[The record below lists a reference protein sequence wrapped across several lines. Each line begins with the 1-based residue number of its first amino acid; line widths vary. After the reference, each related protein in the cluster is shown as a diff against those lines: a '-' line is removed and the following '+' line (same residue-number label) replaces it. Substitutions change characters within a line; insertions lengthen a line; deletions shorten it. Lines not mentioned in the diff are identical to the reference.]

1 MNKSSYL
8 LVLLVFPLAAFAA
21 KEPHSWPV
29 TGVVTEECAVAVS
42 ASPMLYSATTPGRE
56 DALRSELRVRDSK
69 GRDVPYA
76 FRAAKV
82 RVVDEVKEWRKL
94 KVTRI
99 RSFAQAGSGSG
110 VTFSELDDGR
120 LVVDAEYPS
129 GAPNPERFLALKV
142 ATPLTDFEQ
151 SVEVSSEGV
160 PLASGVLCDYRKF
173 ADLRVVEIPLE
184 ASFRRTL
191 TVAFSKPTSEAA
203 AAAFERTIRENGEGK
218 LEAKSVRESVVNRPF
233 RIDSLSVAVPKTR
246 VSFEAAPPMEVSTAC
261 TVETDTKAK
270 KTVIETSTF
279 GLPTTALAVNATDR
293 NFSRK
298 VAVFRRMDGRWHP
311 LTSGRISAVNLPGER
326 KSNLEIAFGRE
337 VREMALRVEIEN
349 DDNPPLAFADLP
361 MTFKV
366 TPYDIVF
373 VATPGEKYSLVVE
386 PGAER
391 PRYDEAILG
400 YIDRVQ
406 DPARFEIDFGLIGS
420 GDPYGIIGGEDGPT
434 AVWLTTPGVIPA
446 VSVVVFVILGI
457 VCIRLV
463 KSSKTLGLAAAV
475 SLALSADAAAMSTR
489 TGIEYAERSGCVL
502 DVQYPEATTG
512 FPTVVWF
519 HGGGLTSGSR
529 YFAQFGDSKIAQ
541 VAVGYRLL
549 GKDAKT
555 GAECIEDAAAAVAWT
570 LKHIAEY
577 GGDPARVFVGGMSA
591 GAYLSMMVG
600 MAPEYLARH
609 GIRNA
614 DLAGIAAISGQA
626 TKHFNVRKFSG
637 DTDPQFVPKID
648 SLAPLAHV
656 SADLPPILCIC
667 GQPPYEWKCRAEE
680 NRLLIASCAALGH
693 KNAKFV
699 QLDYCDHG
707 RVHNAALPYVVMFVR
722 GRLDNL

>member
-21 KEPHSWPV
+21 KEPHSWPI

-56 DALRSELRVRDSK
+56 NALRSELRVRDSK

-76 FRAAKV
+76 FRAAKT
-82 RVVDEVKEWRKL
+82 RIVDEVKEWREL
-94 KVTRI
+94 KVTR
-99 RSFAQAGSGSG
+99 
-110 VTFSELDDGR
+110 VSELDGR

-233 RIDSLSVAVPKTR
+233 RIDSLSVAVPRTR

-270 KTVIETSTF
+270 KTVIETSAF
-279 GLPTTALAVNATDR
+279 GLPTTALTVNVTDR

-298 VAVFRRMDGRWHP
+298 VSVLRRMDARWRP
-311 LTSGRISAVNLPGER
+311 LATGRISAVNLPGEKKR
-326 KSNLEIAFGRE
+326 DLEIAFGRE
-337 VREMALRVEIEN
+337 VREAALRVEIEN
-349 DDNPPLAFADLP
+349 DDNPPLNIATSMDGPARFPL
-361 MTFKV
+361 MLKV
-366 TPYDIVF
+366 AQYDIVF
-373 VATPGEKYSLVVE
+373 VATPGEKYSLAVE

-406 DPARFEIDFGLIGS
+406 DPVRFEIDFGLIGS
-420 GDPYGIIGGEDGPT
+420 GDPYGIIGGKDGPT
-434 AVWLTTPGVIPA
+434 AVWLTTPGVIRV
-446 VSVVVFVILGI
+446 VSIIVFVVLGFLW
-457 VCIRLV
+457 IRL
-463 KSSKTLGLAAAV
+463 S
-475 SLALSADAAAMSTR
+475 
-489 TGIEYAERSGCVL
+489 
-502 DVQYPEATTG
+502 
-512 FPTVVWF
+512 F
-519 HGGGLTSGSR
+519 
-529 YFAQFGDSKIAQ
+529 
-541 VAVGYRLL
+541 VA
-549 GKDAKT
+549 
-555 GAECIEDAAAAVAWT
+555 
-570 LKHIAEY
+570 
-577 GGDPARVFVGGMSA
+577 
-591 GAYLSMMVG
+591 
-600 MAPEYLARH
+600 
-609 GIRNA
+609 
-614 DLAGIAAISGQA
+614 
-626 TKHFNVRKFSG
+626 
-637 DTDPQFVPKID
+637 
-648 SLAPLAHV
+648 
-656 SADLPPILCIC
+656 
-667 GQPPYEWKCRAEE
+667 
-680 NRLLIASCAALGH
+680 NRLATWYEERIKTKECS
-693 KNAKFV
+693 
-699 QLDYCDHG
+699 
-707 RVHNAALPYVVMFVR
+707 
-722 GRLDNL
+722 